1 MATQADA
8 DDIISRIMLRPN
20 IAGVIVVNSDHVPI
34 KSNIANSAEQTQ
46 YAHLVSALAAKARH
60 CIRDLDPGNDL
71 TFIRLRSKKTEIM
84 VAPDK
89 EFTLI
94 VIQKIEKE
102 KKESDE

>member
-1 MATQADA
+1 MAQIDA

-34 KSNIANSAEQTQ
+34 KSNITNSQEQTM
-46 YAHLVSALAAKARH
+46 YAHLVSALATKARH

-94 VIQKIEKE
+94 VIQKIVQEQKVE
-102 KKESDE
+102 A